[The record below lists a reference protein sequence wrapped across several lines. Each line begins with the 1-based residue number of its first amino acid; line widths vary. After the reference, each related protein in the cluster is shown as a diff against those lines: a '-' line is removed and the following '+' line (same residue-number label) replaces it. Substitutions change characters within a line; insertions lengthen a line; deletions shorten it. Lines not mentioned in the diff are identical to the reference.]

1 MRNLIIITL
10 LLTLSGCLGGVEVS
24 SQGNMVR
31 QISVRD
37 SNECQHLGVVLGE
50 EMLGWTQAGDRR
62 SALNKVRNKTAE
74 LGGNAYVLNDVTVQ
88 FGASAQADA
97 YKC

>member
-1 MRNLIIITL
+1 
-10 LLTLSGCLGGVEVS
+10 
-24 SQGNMVR
+24 MVR

-37 SNECQHLGVVLGE
+37 SNQCQHLGVVLGE
-50 EMLGWTQAGDRR
+50 EMMGWTVAGDKR